1 MSVSAVSMHSP
12 PAATNVPRSSGE
24 IPEATQQAAPP
35 VKKTVQAEPVQS
47 ATKASRQELEKAV
60 EAVQKFTEPMA
71 SNLQFTIDEETG
83 ITVVKVVDTST
94 KEVIRQMPSEEMLQI
109 AKALDRLQ
117 GILIKQK
124 A

>member
-1 MSVSAVSMHSP
+1 MSISSVSM
-12 PAATNVPRSSGE
+12 
-24 IPEATQQAAPP
+24 
-35 VKKTVQAEPVQS
+35 QS
-47 ATKASRQELEKAV
+47 AAAAIANAPRGNDVSEAAQASIKKGVQQVEPSQANTASRQELEKAV

-83 ITVVKVVDTST
+83 IRVVKVVDTSSQ
-94 KEVIRQMPSEEMLQI
+94 EVIRQMPSEEMLQI